1 MGRAQRSPLSL
12 IGQTI
17 SHYRIVEKLGGGGM
31 GVVYKAEDTQ
41 LGRFV
46 ALKFLPE
53 DVAQD
58 PQALERFR
66 REARAASALN
76 HPNICTIHEIGE
88 FQGHPFIVMEH
99 LEGRTL
105 RETIFGRPLETDRLV
120 DLGIEIS
127 DALDAAHAKGIVH
140 RDIKPANLFVTDR
153 GHAKILDFGLA
164 KINPMTTSKS
174 GATVTLTEEHLT
186 SPGSALGTAAYMS
199 PEQALGKELDPRTD
213 LFSLGAVLYE
223 MATGAL
229 PFRGDT
235 TAALF
240 NSILNSAP
248 TSPLR
253 LNPELPL
260 ELERIT
266 SKALEKDREVRYQS
280 AAELRADLKRL
291 KRDTTSGKMTAANA
305 PAVAHKSRGLW
316 IAAVLIAL
324 VVVAGAIA
332 WLRSPLPP
340 PRVLV
345 TTQLTHDGIPKVSVL
360 TDGSRL
366 YITETN
372 GGSQP
377 LMQASITG
385 GPTTPIQVPFTN
397 IGLADISPDHTQ
409 LLMESVNGT
418 ETEFM
423 FWALPL
429 PSGAPRRLADLVAHA
444 GSWSPDGR
452 QLAYA
457 KGSGLYL
464 ANADGTGTRK
474 LVTVA
479 GIPFAVRFS
488 SDGGRLRFTMAN
500 PERNLT
506 SLWEVHSDGSGLRPL
521 LPNWHQSPT
530 ECCGAWTPDDRYYL
544 FLNSTSSGFDL
555 WALRD
560 STGIFQ
566 KKSSTPFQLTTG
578 PLSFS
583 SLAPSPD
590 GKKLFIAGR
599 QGRGELVRYDTS
611 SHQFVQFLSGLSAGE
626 LDFSRDG
633 KWVTYVSYPDYV
645 LWRSRVDGSEPLQL
659 TFPPMS
665 ADLPRWSPD
674 GTQIVFVDSEL
685 GRPMRI
691 LLVPAQGGTPQELL
705 PETHNQVDPAWSPDG
720 NQVAFGRIGPVGS
733 NENHAL
739 QIVDLGT
746 HKVSVIPGS
755 DNLFSPRWSPDGR
768 YLAALPDDSKKLVL
782 FDFKTRKWSDW
793 INEPEAIGFPTW
805 SRDGNYLYYDTI
817 SNDHPSFRRVKVG
830 QTRSEFV
837 VDLKDL
843 RRYSLTLV
851 GAWSGLAP
859 DGSALF
865 VRDLSTDEIYSL
877 DLELP

>member
-1 MGRAQRSPLSL
+1 
-12 IGQTI
+12 
-17 SHYRIVEKLGGGGM
+17 M

-46 ALKFLPE
+46 ALKFLPD
-53 DVAQD
+53 DVVQD

-88 FQGHPFIVMEH
+88 FQGLPFIVMEY

-105 RETIFGRPLETDRLV
+105 RETMFARPLETERLV

-140 RDIKPANLFVTDR
+140 RDIKPANLFVTER

-164 KINPMTTSKS
+164 KINLMTTSKS
-174 GATVTLTEEHLT
+174 GTSVTLSEEHLT

-248 TSPLR
+248 ASPLR
-253 LNPELPL
+253 LNPDLPL

-291 KRDTTSGKMTAANA
+291 KRDTTSGKMTDANL
-305 PAVAHKSRGLW
+305 PAVLRESRGLW
-316 IAAVLIAL
+316 IAVVLIPL
-324 VVVAGAIA
+324 VVVVGIYT
-332 WLRSPLPP
+332 WLRSPVPP
-340 PRVLV
+340 PRVLA
-345 TTQLTHDGIPKVSVL
+345 TTQITHDGIPKVSVL
-360 TDGSRL
+360 TDGARL

-377 LMQASITG
+377 LVQASIAG

-397 IGLADISPDHTQ
+397 IGLLDISPDHTQ
-409 LLMESVNGT
+409 LLIESIEGT
-418 ETEFM
+418 ETEFP

-452 QLAYA
+452 QLVFA
-457 KGSGLYL
+457 KGSDLYL
-464 ANADGTGTRK
+464 ANSDGTDARK
-474 LVTVA
+474 LITVS
-479 GIPFAVRFS
+479 GIPFTVRFS
-488 SDGGRLRFTMAN
+488 YDGGRLRFSIAN
-500 PERNLT
+500 PETNVT
-506 SLWEVHSDGSGLRPL
+506 SLWEVRTDGTGLHPL
-521 LPNWHQSPT
+521 LPNWHKLPT
-530 ECCGAWTPDDRYYL
+530 ECCGAWTLDGRYYL
-544 FLNSTSSGFDL
+544 FLNSMPSGYDL
-555 WALRD
+555 WALRE
-560 STGIFQ
+560 SGSIFQ
-566 KKSSTPFQLTTG
+566 RQSSTPVQLTTG
-578 PLSFS
+578 PLSFNS
-583 SLAPSPD
+583 AAPSTD
-590 GKKLFIAGR
+590 GKRLFIAGR
-599 QGRGELVRYDTS
+599 QGRGELVRYETAS
-611 SHQFVQFLSGLSAGE
+611 QQFVQFLSGLSAGE

-674 GTQIVFVDSEL
+674 GTQIAFVDSEL
-685 GRPMRI
+685 GRPLKVFI
-691 LLVPAQGGTPQELL
+691 IPAQGGTPQELL
-705 PETHNQVDPAWSPDG
+705 PETHNQIDPAWSPDG
-720 NQVAFGRIGPVGS
+720 KHVAFGRIGVVGS
-733 NENHAL
+733 HEKHAL

-746 HKVSVIPGS
+746 RQVSIIPGS

-768 YLAALPDDSKKLVL
+768 HLAALPDDSRKLVL
-782 FDFKTRKWSDW
+782 FDFKTGKWSDW
-793 INEPEAIGFPTW
+793 VNEREAIGFPNW

-830 QTRSEFV
+830 QNRSELV

-865 VRDLSTDEIYSL
+865 VRDLSTDEVYSL